1 MVAHGRPIT
10 LCADGQWAGVW
21 NLECLT
27 DDEAVAWGMGVAMK
41 IRPSPRERRMGRGR
55 DPPHLS
61 LPSPDCW
68 PRGQATRSPGLMS
81 AALTGTRVRGLCR
94 EAGSRAP
101 TGLTA
106 VPSAGNVGVFPPSF
120 VAMGGAK
127 HGPLEHVRSLVI
139 RAVRQVKSLLPTIV
153 VNRAWQ
159 GSGKRRSAPGQA
171 RAHRPNDAVT
181 R

>member
-81 AALTGTRVRGLCR
+81 AALTGTSGAGPVPRSWKPCSNGPDRCSQCGERRRLSAFLRRDGRG
-94 EAGSRAP
+94 EARPPRTCSLAGDPGR
-101 TGLTA
+101 
-106 VPSAGNVGVFPPSF
+106 PSSQEF
-120 VAMGGAK
+120 VANYCCQ
-127 HGPLEHVRSLVI
+127 PCV
-139 RAVRQVKSLLPTIV
+139 
-153 VNRAWQ
+153 
-159 GSGKRRSAPGQA
+159 A
-171 RAHRPNDAVT
+171 RFG
-181 R
+181 